1 MNKVVWLALALLL
14 PLLTPLARGEEPAG
28 KKAREYD
35 DPARLEN
42 EVRRF
47 EEGDS
52 VGLPPAGAI
61 VCTGSSSMKG
71 WHATIRED
79 LAPLPVIPRGFGGS
93 TMNDLLYYADRLV
106 VVYRPR
112 AVVVYEGDN
121 DIGLGIP
128 PEKVAATFKAFVE
141 KVHAKLPETRIYVLS
156 IKPSI
161 SRWDLWKNMQAAN
174 ALIKAECDKD
184 KLLTYV
190 DVAASMLDQ
199 SGQPRK
205 DLYQKD
211 NLHLVRKGYEIWR
224 DAVRPALLAGEQK
237 QEKKA
242 EAAKPEPPARP

>member
-47 EEGDS
+47 EEADS

-79 LAPLPVIPRGFGGS
+79 L
-93 TMNDLLYYADRLV
+93 
-106 VVYRPR
+106 
-112 AVVVYEGDN
+112 
-121 DIGLGIP
+121 
-128 PEKVAATFKAFVE
+128 
-141 KVHAKLPETRIYVLS
+141 
-156 IKPSI
+156 
-161 SRWDLWKNMQAAN
+161 WKNMQAAN

-184 KLLTYV
+184 KLLTYI
-190 DVAASMLDQ
+190 DVAAGMLDA

-205 DLYQKD
+205 DIYQKD

-224 DAVRPALLAGEQK
+224 DAVRPALLAGEGK
-237 QEKKA
+237 QESKA
-242 EAAKPEPPARP
+242 EAAKPAAPAPAP